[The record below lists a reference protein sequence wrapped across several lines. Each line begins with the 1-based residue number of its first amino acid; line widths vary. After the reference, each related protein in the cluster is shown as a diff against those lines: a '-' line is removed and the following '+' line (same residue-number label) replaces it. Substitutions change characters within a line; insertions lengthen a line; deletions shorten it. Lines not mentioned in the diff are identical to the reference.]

1 MTLGSTNSLHA
12 QKRRK
17 VAESCKLCRT
27 KKTRCDGQHPS
38 CTSCTAKGQ
47 KCEYNPATVPVSY
60 DTLESI
66 ESRLKKL
73 EQQVSDTQ
81 SRSPGGENSAWPE
94 RVASCPQWRTQTY
107 GNPTPEPGIN
117 PESEPSVFFG
127 ENPTTQFM
135 RDIMQ
140 MANSQSREQLP
151 QESLWD
157 QNNSLPVETDRL
169 SMVVPE
175 RATSDNLLDSY
186 ERLVYPLFPVLH
198 MPTFRRCYERLWE
211 RRSPD
216 RFKTSV
222 EEAVFHATLNVVFA
236 LGCINDSTTESR
248 LKMRTADCFYRRARG
263 ILPPDALDHL
273 SLSVAQYL
281 LLMSIYFSFT
291 KYTNRC
297 CNTLAVAI
305 RVCQTLGLQVND
317 SSFSSNQL
325 NQEMRRRTWHIC
337 MILERLYCSVF
348 GLKTMIANDF
358 SVPLPAN
365 IDDEYLKEEGI
376 GIQPAGRPSVIEATL
391 VIINIFQVIED
402 AQKLKYRSADQDID
416 LHELTQVLELNE
428 KIDEIERSLPHYL
441 KASTIESLNTP
452 HDQVLRLQAEGIM
465 TRILYARLALLRP
478 YVLSAARKS
487 LLNPQKAGSLS
498 QPPESIHS
506 TIRTEISKICVQA
519 AMSAISTLHTNLR
532 FKSRIFSCNA
542 VFMTLNATAVIIGAS
557 LISELGINIDDIGTH
572 KTALA
577 QAFEV
582 LEEHVWQIE
591 GGRKIIERLTK
602 FLETVRR
609 ENSRRLSGLSICPVE
624 GNEQALN
631 IDSMIEEFDFN
642 DPIWTLQWSGPSGLF
657 NT

>member
-1 MTLGSTNSLHA
+1 MTPGSTNPHHV

-17 VAESCKLCRT
+17 VAESCKLCRS
-27 KKTRCDGQHPS
+27 KKTRCDGQHPACS
-38 CTSCTAKGQ
+38 SCTAKGL
-47 KCEYNPATVPVSY
+47 KCEYNPTTVPVSN

-73 EQQVSDTQ
+73 EQQVGDTQ
-81 SRSPGGENSAWPE
+81 SNSLRGESSA
-94 RVASCPQWRTQTY
+94 RHGKVASCPQWRTQTH
-107 GNPTPEPGIN
+107 GNPTPDPSSN
-117 PESEPSVFFG
+117 PEPEPSVFFG

-151 QESLWD
+151 QEALWD
-157 QNNSLPVETDRL
+157 QNNLLPVETDRL
-169 SMVVPE
+169 SMVVPD
-175 RATSDNLLDSY
+175 RATSDNLIDSY

-216 RFKTSV
+216 RFKTSA
-222 EEAVFHATLNVVFA
+222 EEAVFHATLNMVFA

-248 LKMRTADCFYRRARG
+248 LKIRTADCFYRRARG

-291 KYTNRC
+291 KYTNRR

-305 RVCQTLGLQVND
+305 RVCQTLGLQVDD

-325 NQEMRRRTWHIC
+325 DREMRRRTWHIC
-337 MILERLYCSVF
+337 MVLERLYCSVF
-348 GLKTMIANDF
+348 GLQTMVTNDF

-376 GIQPAGRPSVIEATL
+376 GFQPVGRPSIIEATL
-391 VIINIFQVIED
+391 VTINIFQVIED
-402 AQKLKYRSADQDID
+402 ARKLKYRSADQDVD

-428 KIDEIERSLPHYL
+428 KVDEIERSLPHHL
-441 KASTIESLNTP
+441 KASTIESPNTLR
-452 HDQVLRLQAEGIM
+452 DQVLRLQAEGIM
-465 TRILYARLALLRP
+465 TRILYSRLVLLRP
-478 YVLSAARKS
+478 YVLSAARRS
-487 LLNPQKAGSLS
+487 LLNPPRADTFPQL
-498 QPPESIHS
+498 PESIHS

-519 AMSAISTLHTNLR
+519 ATSAISTLHTNLR

-542 VFMTLNATAVIIGAS
+542 VSMTLNATAVVIGAS
-557 LISELGINIDDIGTH
+557 LISELGINIDDVGPH

-577 QAFEV
+577 QAFTV

-591 GGRKIIERLTK
+591 GGTKIIERLTK
-602 FLETVRR
+602 FLETVHR
-609 ENSRRLSGLSICPVE
+609 ENSRRLGGLSVCPIE
-624 GNEQALN
+624 RNEQALN